1 MNDDMHYLSDD
12 DKNYIKDVND
22 KIDKEHR
29 EDYHKYIMN
38 FLIENISELTTFI
51 IANDDVLGKFDSHL
65 RNVDLAKFETKLQDL
80 IEECNIHKF
89 LGYRLKTTVSTMMI
103 PIIEEKIRRDKN
115 KPSKPS
121 VLRKDDNTRGLSLRD
136 NDFILTF
143 GTYKFKLVKLFYN
156 NKYRFISSELSF
168 QDVEYTPF
176 KSFNTIDQCIS
187 DAFLYVK
194 EIQIIEKDNQDE

>member
-1 MNDDMHYLSDD
+1 M
-12 DKNYIKDVND
+12 KN
-22 KIDKEHR
+22 KEV
-29 EDYHKYIMN
+29 DY
-38 FLIENISELTTFI
+38 
-51 IANDDVLGKFDSHL
+51 DDVRLLNFSYDKTFVPRGMTALYYAVGKTIATVS
-65 RNVDLAKFETKLQDL
+65 E
-80 IEECNIHKF
+80 
-89 LGYRLKTTVSTMMI
+89 RLSKTT
-103 PIIEEKIRRDKN
+103 K
-115 KPSKPS
+115 SKMPA
-121 VLRKDDNTRGLSLRD
+121 KDDNTRGLSLRD